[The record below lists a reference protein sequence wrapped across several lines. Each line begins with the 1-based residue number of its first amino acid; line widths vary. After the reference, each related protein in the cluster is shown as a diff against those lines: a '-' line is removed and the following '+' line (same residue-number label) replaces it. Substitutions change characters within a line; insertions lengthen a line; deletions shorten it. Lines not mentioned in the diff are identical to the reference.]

1 MKHECVSGNIFTLLR
16 AFLRGSPCLIFMSHA
31 ITFNP
36 GDPVEFASVELTTDF
51 ATVYEESGV
60 GF

>member
-1 MKHECVSGNIFTLLR
+1 MKHECVFGNIFTLLR

-31 ITFNP
+31 ITFKP

-51 ATVYEESGV
+51 ATVCEESDV